1 MAIVAIGLAA
11 LLVAADQ
18 LIKYFVAA
26 FLKPVGAVSVVDNLI
41 DLIYYENHGMSFG
54 MMEGARWIFVIF
66 TAVAMVV
73 MIYLLFRNK
82 NEKKMYY
89 ISIALIIGGGVGNMI
104 DRILYGYVIDYFRV
118 SFFPPIC
125 NFADYCIVIGAV
137 LLAVYIL
144 FFSSF
149 FKTEKTKNAEK
160 IGSLDEEAEV
170 SKEDKDGSSLGK

>member
-1 MAIVAIGLAA
+1 MAIIALGLAA
-11 LLVAADQ
+11 LLVAIDQ
-18 LIKYFVAA
+18 LIKYFVVA

-41 DLIYYENHGMSFG
+41 DLVYYENKGMSFG

-73 MIYLLFRNK
+73 MVYLLFRNK
-82 NEKKMYY
+82 NEKRLYY
-89 ISIALIIGGGVGNMI
+89 LSIGLIIGGGIGNMI
-104 DRILYGYVIDYFRV
+104 DRILYGYVVDYFRL

-137 LLAVYIL
+137 LFAVYIL

-149 FKTEKTKNAEK
+149 FKSDKNGAEK
-160 IGSLDEEAEV
+160 PEP
-170 SKEDKDGSSLGK
+170 DK